1 MYKTILTLLFAA
13 LLVPAVHATEEEPN
27 DCQDKASWEE
37 WDAKIKKAP
46 GDAAFHMLHALRL
59 GLCLKIERGD
69 LTVDMA
75 TTIFEQARNTLIEK
89 RREEKQMPRQAPAF

>member
-1 MYKTILTLLFAA
+1 MYKTILMLLFAV
-13 LLVPAVHATEEEPN
+13 LLVPAVQATEGEPN

-37 WDAKIKKAP
+37 WDAEIKKAP
-46 GDAAFHMLHALRL
+46 GDTAFQILHALRL

-69 LTVDMA
+69 LAVDMA

-89 RREEKQMPRQAPAF
+89 RQEEKQMSRQAPAF